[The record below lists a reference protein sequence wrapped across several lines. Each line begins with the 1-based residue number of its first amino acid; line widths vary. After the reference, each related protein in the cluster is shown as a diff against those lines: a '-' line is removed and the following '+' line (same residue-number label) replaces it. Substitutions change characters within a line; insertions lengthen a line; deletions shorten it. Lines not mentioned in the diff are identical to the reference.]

1 LLKIKFTYMKQKFLL
16 AFTFCCTLLF
26 ATAQFDASELDALL
40 EKNKKNLGADV
51 VTLVYKDGK
60 VVYKKKLGDF
70 FDEKTQVPI
79 ASASRWL
86 TAALV
91 LQFIDEGKLSLETPI
106 ADYLPIYATYG
117 KKYITI
123 RHCLTDLIGIESKKW
138 SISESGKFE
147 TLEAM
152 VDDYAKREI
161 KANTGTDFWYS
172 NMGINIAARVI
183 EKITKKGF
191 EQIMSQKLLR
201 PLNMKNT
208 SFSSNDG
215 RAVNPASGAASTA
228 NDYMNFLV
236 MLLNKG
242 VHNGKQILSAKSVEE
257 LLAIQVKDIPIS
269 YAPKE
274 AAGFDFGLGGTILEK
289 DADGKTVAAGC
300 TNFLGFWPFI
310 NVCNGYACIILPK
323 GFLSDAKKELFSSVR
338 GIIESQF
345 ASTCK

>member
-1 LLKIKFTYMKQKFLL
+1 MKQKIFL
-16 AFTFCCTLLF
+16 AFTFCFTFIL
-26 ATAQFDASELDALL
+26 ANAQFDASALDALI
-40 EKNKKNLGADV
+40 EKNKKNLGADI
-51 VTLVYKDGK
+51 VTLIYKDGK

-70 FDEKTQVPI
+70 MDEKTQVPI
-79 ASASRWL
+79 ASASRML
-86 TAALV
+86 TAALI
-91 LQFIDEGKLSLETPI
+91 LQFVDEGKITLETPI

-172 NMGINIAARVI
+172 NMGLNIAARVI
-183 EKITKKGF
+183 EKISKKGF
-191 EQIMSQKLLR
+191 EQLITQKLLR

-242 VHNGKQILSAKSVEE
+242 VHNGKQILSEKSVDE

-274 AAGFDFGLGGTILEK
+274 ASGFNFGLGSVILEK
-289 DADGKTVAAGC
+289 DADEKTTVVGC
-300 TNFLGFWPFI
+300 PNFLGFWPFI
-310 NVCNGYACIILPK
+310 NKCNGYACIILPK
-323 GFLSDAKKELFSSVR
+323 GFLSDAKKELYISIRKIV
-338 GIIESQF
+338 EDQF

>member
-1 LLKIKFTYMKQKFLL
+1 MKQKFLIVIV
-16 AFTFCCTLLF
+16 FCF
-26 ATAQFDASELDALL
+26 ATLVTHAQFDGAELDALL

-60 VVYKKKLGDF
+60 IVYKKKLGDF

-123 RHCLTDLIGIESKKW
+123 RHCLTDIIGIESKKW
-138 SISESGKFE
+138 SITESGKFE
-147 TLEAM
+147 TLEAL

-289 DADGKTVAAGC
+289 DADGKTVVAGC

-345 ASTCK
+345 TSTCK